1 MDLNSCPNPVSG
13 TAGSFSELAL
23 VFDSEVVN
31 DIIKI
36 PEKRGRGIIKKID
49 AAEGLQVCYWNIQ
62 LDQSIQFERTSQS
75 DSDKKTFSL
84 FYIFTQD
91 SFFITNKDGAGN
103 TGPADQLPKSIVF
116 TSNEIDLCFTIK
128 PSHFARIIQIDITEE
143 WLANE
148 HASSSLVS
156 YPFYNDLINK
166 KDPVFFTRPA
176 SFPVYHSF
184 FNIYNHLAGDYP
196 DPFYVRAKT
205 LSLLSDIFINSAKP
219 TGAINESNL
228 LIHEKMIAVERI
240 LDEHLD
246 KNLPSIGSI
255 ARQMALSESTLKRN
269 FKLLYGTSIYE
280 YYLRKKMQKA
290 RQLFTEKSIPV
301 KEVAYMLGY
310 EKVSNFIQMF
320 KKHHN
325 LSPGRLKKNNLLM
338 KEKAF

>member
-1 MDLNSCPNPVSG
+1 MDSNSFLTPVSG
-13 TAGSFSELAL
+13 TSGSFAELAK
-23 VFDSEVVN
+23 VFDSNLVN
-31 DIIKI
+31 DSIKI
-36 PEKRGRGIIKKID
+36 PERRGKGIIKKID
-49 AAEGLQVCYWNIQ
+49 AADGLQVSYWNIQ
-62 LDQSIQFERTSQS
+62 LENSVQFERIAKTEEH
-75 DSDKKTFSL
+75 KKTFSL

-91 SFFITNKDGAGN
+91 SFFISNNAE
-103 TGPADQLPKSIVF
+103 TGHPLTTDQIPKSIVF
-116 TSNEIDLCFTIK
+116 ASSEINLNFTIR
-128 PSHFARIIQIDITEE
+128 PLHYARVIQIDITEE

-148 HASSSLVS
+148 HASSNLVS

-166 KDPVFFTRPA
+166 KGPVFFTRPA

-184 FNIYNHLAGDYP
+184 FNIYNHLAGEYP

-205 LSLLSDIFINSAKP
+205 LSLLSDIFINTGKQ
-219 TGAINESNL
+219 TGAINENNL
-228 LIHEKMIAVERI
+228 VIHEKMIAVERI

-246 KNLPSIGSI
+246 KNLPSISSI

-290 RQLFTEKSIPV
+290 RQLFTEKSIAV

-325 LSPGRLKKNNLLM
+325 LSPGRLKKNNSLM
-338 KEKAF
+338 KEKAY